1 MSALIFLVLRF
12 LLAAVLYLFLG
23 WAFFVLW
30 KGIRQQGRFLAS
42 RKVPLLT
49 LGVQPPDSPMDR
61 RCFSRAEIM
70 IGRDS
75 ACDCVVDDE
84 TVSSRHARLSYHH
97 NQWWL
102 EDLNSTNGTVLN
114 GVRLD
119 TPTVVISGD
128 EFVCGKT
135 AFTISIAR
143 SEALLST

>member
-12 LLAAVLYLFLG
+12 WLAAVLYLFLG

-30 KGIRQQGRFLAS
+30 KGIRQQGQFLAS
-42 RKVPLLT
+42 RKVPPLT

-61 RCFSRAEIM
+61 RYFSQAEIM
-70 IGRDS
+70 IGRDP

-135 AFTISIAR
+135 AFTISIAG
-143 SEALLST
+143 SEAFPPT